1 MKRFPGIQFLIIY
14 ILLSSFFAYAVEKT
28 IVKEQMP
35 VSIIDMT
42 DIHKDDIVK
51 NALLCS
57 LAAERAA
64 KYYLYEG
71 YQIDTIQTRIEK
83 SKAIAFVEL
92 GIKKLTLSLMKSR
105 YISRLSFIEDSYD
118 ELKILEKSPYN
129 KDSMIL
135 VQDLTMIISKN
146 MRDIAN
152 HYYVDQPYNEEI
164 EKYKVVINIEE
175 STRLYMIY
183 QKNKIKY
190 NYTDEILND
199 VIIVLRNQFE
209 NIDKK
214 ERYTE
219 ERYREIGQT
228 WTNIEEIYADRDEGN
243 LMLEAIEATEYLEK
257 YLL

>member
-1 MKRFPGIQFLIIY
+1 MKRFLRVPFLMIY
-14 ILLSSFFAYAVEKT
+14 ILLSSFSAYALEQNM
-28 IVKEQMP
+28 VKEQTYM
-35 VSIIDMT
+35 SIIDIIDT
-42 DIHKDDIVK
+42 YQNDIVK
-51 NALLCS
+51 NALICS
-57 LAAERAA
+57 LAAEKAA

-83 SKAIAFVEL
+83 SKSIALLEL
-92 GIKKLTLSLMKSR
+92 GIKKLKLSLVEST
-105 YISRLSFIEDSYD
+105 YISRLSFIEDSYE
-118 ELKILEKSPYN
+118 ELKILERNSYN

-135 VQDLTMIISKN
+135 VQDLTMLISKN
-146 MRDIAN
+146 MQDIAN

-164 EKYKVVINIEE
+164 EKYKVVVNIEE

-190 NYTDEILND
+190 DYTDEILND

-209 NIDKK
+209 NIEKK
-214 ERYTE
+214 EKHTE
-219 ERYREIGQT
+219 EKYRKIGQI

-243 LMLEAIEATEYLEK
+243 LMMEAIEATEHLEK